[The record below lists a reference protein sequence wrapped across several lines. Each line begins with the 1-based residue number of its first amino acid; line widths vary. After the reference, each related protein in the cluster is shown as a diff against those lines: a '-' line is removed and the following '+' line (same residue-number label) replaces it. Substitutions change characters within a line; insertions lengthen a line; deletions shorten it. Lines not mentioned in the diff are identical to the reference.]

1 MIFSVG
7 SRDVDKKI
15 KQKEKYNMAWISYDD
30 EYVNL
35 DNVIAAKK
43 IDDNCI
49 KLHVIGSAGA
59 GRKESYDIQH
69 REINLH
75 WPVKVFEELMS
86 KKAGCLFHDGD

>member
-1 MIFSVG
+1 MG
-7 SRDVDKKI
+7 
-15 KQKEKYNMAWISYDD
+15 WISYDG

-75 WPVKVFEELMS
+75 WPAKVFEKLMFQT
-86 KKAGCLFHDGD
+86 GCWSYEGE

>member
-1 MIFSVG
+1 M
-7 SRDVDKKI
+7 
-15 KQKEKYNMAWISYDD
+15 WISYNN
-30 EYVNL
+30 EFVNL

-69 REINLH
+69 RELNLH
-75 WPVKVFEELMS
+75 WPVRVFEEMMF
-86 KKAGCLFHDGD
+86 KAGCLFYEGDAA